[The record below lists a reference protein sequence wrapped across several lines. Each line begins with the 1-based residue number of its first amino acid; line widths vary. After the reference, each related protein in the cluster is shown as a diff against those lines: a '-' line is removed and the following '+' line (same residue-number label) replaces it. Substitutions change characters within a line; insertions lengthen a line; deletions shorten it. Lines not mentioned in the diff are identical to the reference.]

1 MQLWEPATKKCGKR
15 PDSNILRTAW
25 ACLVEDE
32 TALSDCLSSPQNIHC
47 ILLSKAGDRSVSLS
61 HAILGIFEVLC
72 TINHDWQDAEGQSQS
87 RVTMQLQP
95 ELEVPEFKIE
105 AQAFELA
112 FKVYSDLGCDRSA
125 FVTPHIGLVP

>member
-1 MQLWEPATKKCGKR
+1 MQLWDPATKQCGKR
-15 PDSNILRTAW
+15 PDSNILLTAW

-32 TALSDCLSSPQNIHC
+32 TTLSDCLSSPQNIHC

-72 TINHDWQDAEGQSQS
+72 TINHDWQDAEGQSHS

-125 FVTPHIGLVP
+125 FVTPHIGLIP